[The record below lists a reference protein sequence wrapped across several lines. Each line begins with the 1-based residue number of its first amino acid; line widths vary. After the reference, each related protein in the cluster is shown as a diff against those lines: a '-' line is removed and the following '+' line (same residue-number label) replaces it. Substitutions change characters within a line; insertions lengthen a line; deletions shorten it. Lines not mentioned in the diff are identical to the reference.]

1 MIVMKFGGSSLADAG
16 KILAAAKI
24 VKKRLRREPI
34 VVVSA
39 NGDTTDRLEKLGK
52 AAAERGLWE
61 KQLEEIIRNH
71 EIIAEKL
78 GLEVGARHT
87 STLQNSRSGFRP
99 YNCAKEISY
108 LRRITKHIAKLGE
121 LSEANRARLLSFGER
136 CSAKLFAVTLQSLGV
151 QSSAYNSYDL
161 GMLTDRNYREA
172 KISPDAPK
180 LLRRSMRKL
189 SGVPV
194 ITGFL
199 GKAKGGDIT
208 TLGRGGSDV
217 TAAVIGAA
225 LGAREIEIWTDVS
238 GVMTADPR
246 VVPEAWPVRKLSFAE
261 AAELAY
267 FGARVLHPKTIA
279 PAITKSIPVRVLNTF
294 APNDSGTLIV
304 PKSRETGIV
313 AKAIAYKKGV
323 TAVVINS
330 LRMLDAHGFLARVFE
345 IFKKYKISVDMITTS
360 EVSIALTVDDD
371 RNLEQAVEEL
381 KKFARV
387 FMMNRRAIVCV
398 VGEGMKKM
406 RGMAGRIFSCL
417 GREDINIEMISH
429 GASEINVS
437 FLVREQDVASAVRT
451 LHRNFFGQ

>member
-246 VVPEAWPVRKLSFAE
+246 VVPEAWP
-261 AAELAY
+261 
-267 FGARVLHPKTIA
+267 G
-279 PAITKSIPVRVLNTF
+279 
-294 APNDSGTLIV
+294 
-304 PKSRETGIV
+304 RETGIV